1 MMYYSSTLVHVP
13 TITICNMFVS
23 YFPVLTPS
31 LTHTHTPIHH
41 TPTHTHTH
49 IHIYTHTHTQTL
61 NSLQETLYECWD
73 DDAEARL
80 SAANVSLRMKQLIA
94 TNINDIARQDSTQT
108 TAVPTTSII
117 PAEAVAMNRPTEHS
131 QSSPPPYYSPTDPI
145 PFQQQSDISRQEST
159 SAITTLQSDTV
170 ETDEQ
175 AEHSQSGPPPYYGPT
190 PEDYLLFQQT
200 TFPFNRG
207 PIRAQ
212 QRHQVSMPHICSDT
226 EHSRTPRGHMAAR
239 CTHSLRSSYHY
250 EQEMRQ
256 LNNFN
261 KSESLSL
268 RNMAAAQ
275 ESVGEMEEEI
285 RELSQS
291 PLGTTLE
298 ERIDDMMSE
307 AATREDDNMAS
318 PDRQQLDISDF
329 TLNLNSDSGILNAH
343 SDLSHSDTTGLVPA
357 ESDTDALT
365 SSVDSGVLSI
375 DQDKMVEG
383 ATNFRCLPHTENNE
397 NSASTVTSV

>member
-1 MMYYSSTLVHVP
+1 
-13 TITICNMFVS
+13 
-23 YFPVLTPS
+23 
-31 LTHTHTPIHH
+31 
-41 TPTHTHTH
+41 
-49 IHIYTHTHTQTL
+49 
-61 NSLQETLYECWD
+61 
-73 DDAEARL
+73 
-80 SAANVSLRMKQLIA
+80 MKQLIA
-94 TNINDIARQDSTQT
+94 TNINDIARKDSTQT
-108 TAVPTTSII
+108 VPTSII
-117 PAEAVAMNRPTEHS
+117 APEAVAMNRPTEHS

-200 TFPFNRG
+200 MFTFNRG
-207 PIRAQ
+207 PIRGQ

-226 EHSRTPRGHMAAR
+226 EHSRTSRGHMAAR

-307 AATREDDNMAS
+307 AATHGDDNVAS
-318 PDRQQLDISDF
+318 PDGQQLDISDF